1 MPVSSFQL
9 SMALAPPAVLET
21 GAPKARGTEQA
32 PSRSEGAVPL
42 HRRLRGGSGVSRT
55 GGVLLSLWL
64 AGCSVLPQPPAQ
76 AVRYDFGPELPAA
89 AASAGP
95 AAARLPI
102 ALADVDA
109 PGLKDSD
116 TSVLYRLAYAD
127 AQVVRPYQLARWT
140 LPPEQLVQQ
149 RLSSRLGRE
158 RSVLY
163 GGAGGVQP
171 RVQGQ
176 MPALLRIELEEFS
189 HVFLSARDSVG
200 WVRLRATLV
209 DRQPQGD
216 VLLGQKTF
224 AVQQPADS
232 ATAAS
237 GVRALTQATD
247 QAIVALQAWLQQLG
261 R

>member
-1 MPVSSFQL
+1 MPASFPQTVRFRALQL
-9 SMALAPPAVLET
+9 A
-21 GAPKARGTEQA
+21 GAIAC
-32 PSRSEGAVPL
+32 
-42 HRRLRGGSGVSRT
+42 
-55 GGVLLSLWL
+55 LWL

-76 AVRYDFGPELPAA
+76 PVRYDFGPELPVVAA
-89 AASAGP
+89 PAASLP
-95 AAARLPI
+95 AI

-163 GGAGGVQP
+163 GGAGAAQP

-176 MPALLRIELEEFS
+176 MPVLLRVELEEFS
-189 HVFLSARDSVG
+189 HVFLTAQDSVG

-224 AVQQPADS
+224 VVQQPAGS
-232 ATAAS
+232 ASAAS
-237 GVRALTQATD
+237 GVRALVQATD
-247 QAIVALQAWLQQLG
+247 QAIVALQEWLQQLG

>member
-1 MPVSSFQL
+1 MPASFSQTVRVRALQL
-9 SMALAPPAVLET
+9 A
-21 GAPKARGTEQA
+21 GAIAC
-32 PSRSEGAVPL
+32 
-42 HRRLRGGSGVSRT
+42 
-55 GGVLLSLWL
+55 LWL

-76 AVRYDFGPELPAA
+76 PVRYDFGPELPVAGA
-89 AASAGP
+89 PAVPAASL
-95 AAARLPI
+95 RPI

-127 AQVVRPYQLARWT
+127 VQVVRPYQLARWT

-163 GGAGGVQP
+163 GGAGVAQP

-176 MPALLRIELEEFS
+176 LPALLRVELEEFS
-189 HVFLSARDSVG
+189 QVFLTAQDSVG

-224 AVQQPADS
+224 TVQQPAGS

-247 QAIVALQAWLQQLG
+247 LAIGALQEWLQQLG

>member
-1 MPVSSFQL
+1 MPASFFQ
-9 SMALAPPAVLET
+9 SARVRALQAA
-21 GAPKARGTEQA
+21 GAAA
-32 PSRSEGAVPL
+32 FF
-42 HRRLRGGSGVSRT
+42 
-55 GGVLLSLWL
+55 WL

-76 AVRYDFGPELPAA
+76 AVRYDFGPELPVAA
-89 AASAGP
+89 AP
-95 AAARLPI
+95 ALSQPPI

-109 PGLKDSD
+109 PGLKDAD

-163 GGAGGVQP
+163 GGDGVVQP

-176 MPALLRIELEEFS
+176 VPALLRIELEEFS
-189 HVFLSARDSVG
+189 HVFLSASDSVG

-209 DRQPQGD
+209 ERQPQGD

-224 AVQQPADS
+224 VVQQPASS

-247 QAIVALQAWLQQLG
+247 QSIAALQEWLQQLG

>member
-1 MPVSSFQL
+1 MPASFFQ
-9 SMALAPPAVLET
+9 SARVRALQAA
-21 GAPKARGTEQA
+21 GAAA
-32 PSRSEGAVPL
+32 FFL
-42 HRRLRGGSGVSRT
+42 
-55 GGVLLSLWL
+55 L

-76 AVRYDFGPELPAA
+76 AVRYDFGPELPVAA
-89 AASAGP
+89 AP
-95 AAARLPI
+95 ALSQPPI

-109 PGLKDSD
+109 PGLKDAD

-163 GGAGGVQP
+163 GGDGVVQP
-171 RVQGQ
+171 RVQGKV
-176 MPALLRIELEEFS
+176 PALLRIELEEFS
-189 HVFLSARDSVG
+189 HVFLSASDSVG

-209 DRQPQGD
+209 ERQPQGD

-224 AVQQPADS
+224 VVQQPADS

-247 QAIVALQAWLQQLG
+247 QSIAALQEWLQQLG

>member
-1 MPVSSFQL
+1 MSVSFFRTAGA
-9 SMALAPPAVLET
+9 MAC
-21 GAPKARGTEQA
+21 
-32 PSRSEGAVPL
+32 
-42 HRRLRGGSGVSRT
+42 
-55 GGVLLSLWL
+55 LWL

-95 AAARLPI
+95 AVARLPI

-163 GGAGGVQP
+163 GGVDGRVQP

-176 MPALLRIELEEFS
+176 VPVLLQVELQEFS
-189 HVFLSARDSVG
+189 HVFLTAQDSVG

-216 VLLGQKTF
+216 VLLGQQTF
-224 AVQQPADS
+224 TVRQAADS
-232 ATAAS
+232 AGAAG

-247 QAIVALQAWLQQLG
+247 QAIAALQAWLQQQG